1 MIITRLEYVDKT
13 NKNTFLLKFNDILTL
28 LVGVSGVGK
37 TRVLNCINTMKK
49 IVLGDVEDTA
59 SIIWSLDFVIEDSS
73 YKWSGQ
79 IENGRI
85 VEESLIK
92 GEWTTFSRDESE
104 ILLEGV
110 NVPKV
115 SDRLSLLAVF
125 WGVGDIKRV
134 HEEIMH
140 IYFINI
146 NSIPDEVFIRPSVAR
161 NANGVDEES
170 LRYANLSIYE
180 KMLVSYTRGFNVFQ
194 DIKDDYI
201 TVFPMVEDMRFD
213 YDRTGSDYTFYLKE
227 KTTDWI
233 SYEGLS
239 SGMKKGLFY
248 IAAFNMLPEG
258 SVLLIDEFENS
269 MGTRCLDLVLDML
282 NSNERNYQI
291 IVTSHHPYVINNV
304 DMAHWQVVLRGGNR
318 IYTKGKE
325 ELGLGRSHHEAFKQL
340 MNLEEYTEGIFD

>member
-13 NKNTFLLKFNDILTL
+13 NKNTFILNFNDILTI

-49 IVLGDVEDTA
+49 IAMGDLAETA
-59 SIIWSLDFVIEDSS
+59 NIDWSLDFVVDGSGC
-73 YKWSGQ
+73 KWSGQ

-85 VEESLIK
+85 VKESMAK
-92 GEWTTFSRDESE
+92 GEEMIFSRDEKE

-110 NVPKV
+110 SVPKV

-125 WGVGDIKRV
+125 WGVGDIKRMY
-134 HEEIMH
+134 EEIMH

-146 NSIPDEVFIRPSVAR
+146 NSIPNEVYIRPSVAR
-161 NANGVDEES
+161 DANGMNEES
-170 LRYANLSIYE
+170 LGYTNLSIYE
-180 KMLVSYTRGFNVFQ
+180 KMLVAYMKGFDVFE

-201 TVFPMVEDMRFD
+201 TVFPMVEDMKFD

-239 SGMKKGLFY
+239 SGMKKGLFH

-258 SVLLIDEFENS
+258 SILLIDEFENS

-304 DMAHWQVVLRGGNR
+304 DMAHWQVVLRGGSR